1 MSLDLDGLGAMRLDE
16 AYIHNWY
23 IRQRYWPSARLAL
36 SDYRVHIWYIV
47 SWNLDNI
54 FHQHLKDKNAFKMSS
69 SKYRPFGS
77 GLILSYA
84 WRELYT
90 WPINKQSIQ
99 RNCLTSQ
106 NISLNVQLT
115 ITFQRRLLGGKVSKF
130 NGQSVVCLN
139 WERRKRWRSASLEN
153 IVILNRQGLLLH
165 KLIIRNHSKDK

>member
-1 MSLDLDGLGAMRLDE
+1 MKHTFTIDTFVRDTGFCLFGIKRLP
-16 AYIHNWY
+16 
-23 IRQRYWPSARLAL
+23 WPHLIYCQL
-36 SDYRVHIWYIV
+36 KSD
-47 SWNLDNI
+47 NK

-69 SKYRPFGS
+69 SKYRPFCS

-90 WPINKQSIQ
+90 WPINKQSTQ

-139 WERRKRWRSASLEN
+139 WEWRKLWRSASLEN